1 MECLGM
7 HAAYVPM
14 SWQNMIRGSITTMV
28 VSNSRCWPMTFYKEA
43 FSNLEEDFEIVE
55 LLGKPE

>member
-1 MECLGM
+1 M

-28 VSNSRCWPMTFYKEA
+28 VSNSRCWPMTFYKEV
-43 FSNLEEDFEIVE
+43 FSNLEGDFEIVE
-55 LLGKPE
+55 MLGKPE